1 MHRSINIRVP
11 SQTTPT
17 RHELCSSSS
26 SCTPVVLKPVTVY
39 RLPIRLPAK
48 SAKKRTKYAE
58 QAGRMKTVVGV
69 LLLVAA
75 AWPAAFLCLAR
86 TFDLIAVSVLYTYE
100 PVEDFL
106 VF

>member
-1 MHRSINIRVP
+1 MH
-11 SQTTPT
+11 
-17 RHELCSSSS
+17 
-26 SCTPVVLKPVTVY
+26 
-39 RLPIRLPAK
+39 A
-48 SAKKRTKYAE
+48 

>member
-1 MHRSINIRVP
+1 MH
-11 SQTTPT
+11 
-17 RHELCSSSS
+17 
-26 SCTPVVLKPVTVY
+26 
-39 RLPIRLPAK
+39 A
-48 SAKKRTKYAE
+48 

-69 LLLVAA
+69 LLVAA

>member
-1 MHRSINIRVP
+1 MH
-11 SQTTPT
+11 
-17 RHELCSSSS
+17 
-26 SCTPVVLKPVTVY
+26 
-39 RLPIRLPAK
+39 A
-48 SAKKRTKYAE
+48 
-58 QAGRMKTVVGV
+58 QAGRLKTVVGV

-86 TFDLIAVSVLYTYE
+86 TYDLIAVSVLYYTYE